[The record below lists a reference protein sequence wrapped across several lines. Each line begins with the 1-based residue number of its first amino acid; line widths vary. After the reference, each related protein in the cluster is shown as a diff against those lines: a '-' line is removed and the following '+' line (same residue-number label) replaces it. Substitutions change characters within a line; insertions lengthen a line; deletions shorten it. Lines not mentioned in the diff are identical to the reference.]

1 MLIKKD
7 KRKKKQISSQGFVYE
22 YQDQSEKIGM
32 AISEL
37 NGRIPDKGK
46 MRNNVCHEVYY
57 VVSGNAK
64 VYINN
69 QIFEI
74 SEGDV
79 FHIEAKLKFYVEAN
93 NLKLV
98 IPTSPPFYPEQWENI
113 K

>member
-7 KRKKKQISSQGFVYE
+7 KRIKKQIAPQSFVYE
-22 YQDQSEKIGM
+22 YQDKNDKIGM
-32 AISEL
+32 AVSEL
-37 NGRIPDKGK
+37 NGRVPEEGR

-57 VVSGNAK
+57 VISGNAK
-64 VYINN
+64 VFIDNN
-69 QIFEI
+69 IFEI

-79 FHIEAKLKFYVEAN
+79 LHIEPMKEYYVEAS

-98 IPTSPPFYPEQWENI
+98 IPTNPPFYPEQWENI

>member
-22 YQDQSEKIGM
+22 YQDQNDKIGM

-37 NGRIPDKGK
+37 NGRVPDKEK

-64 VYINN
+64 VFINN
-69 QIFEI
+69 
-74 SEGDV
+74 
-79 FHIEAKLKFYVEAN
+79 
-93 NLKLV
+93 
-98 IPTSPPFYPEQWENI
+98 NI
-113 K
+113 YKI